1 MQFLTNLISKVG
13 LFVFFILLEIAAVY
27 FMATKSDFHKN
38 AIGVKTMAINASIS
52 EKASYVQHFFNL
64 PEVNRALTEENA
76 RLKNQL
82 SRYPNYEIEN
92 DSVKT
97 RIDSI
102 YQQKYSYVAAEVVD
116 YNLRRKDNYFLINKG
131 KQHGVTENM
140 AVLSPQGVVG
150 AVLNVSDSYASVLS
164 VLHSKT
170 NIKARVKGND
180 RFGIIKW
187 PGENHRE
194 LSLTEMPKYL
204 NIQLGD
210 TVITAGASAIY
221 PEGALIGT
229 IKSLEPNDATGDFEI
244 LVEMFDD
251 LSKVKNVYVVK
262 NLDLLDIEQAKS
274 KEDVITN

>member
-38 AIGVKTMAINASIS
+38 AIGVRTMAINASIS
-52 EKASYVQHFFNL
+52 EKTSHVLNFFNL
-64 PEVNRALTEENA
+64 PEINKSLTEENA
-76 RLKNQL
+76 RLKNEL
-82 SRYPNYEIEN
+82 SSYKIIEN
-92 DSVKT
+92 ELDSVKI
-97 RIDSI
+97 RVDSM

-131 KQHGVTENM
+131 KQDGVTENM
-140 AVLSPQGVVG
+140 AVLSPHGVVG
-150 AVLNVSDSYASVLS
+150 AVLNASDGYASVLS

-187 PGENHRE
+187 PGENHKE

-204 NIQLGD
+204 NIQVGD

-221 PEGALIGT
+221 PEGVLIGQIT
-229 IKSLEPNDATGDFEI
+229 SLEPNDTTGDFEI
-244 LVEMFDD
+244 IVEMFDD
-251 LSKVKNVYVVK
+251 LSKIRNVYVVK